1 MSQKHALIAELQ
13 MESANTRKMLE
24 RVPTDKNDWKP
35 HPKSM
40 TLGRL
45 ASHVAEIAG
54 WVSYTLD
61 SDVLDFATFDY
72 KPVSNATS
80 EELLAIMDKNVAMAM
95 ASLEK
100 STDEDY
106 DKMWTMRNGDH
117 VHFTLPK
124 KVVLRSFAYSHL
136 VHHRGQLSLYLRL
149 LDVPVPGMYGP
160 TADEK

>member
-1 MSQKHALIAELQ
+1 
-13 MESANTRKMLE
+13 MESANTCKMLE

-61 SDVLDFATFDY
+61 SDVLDFAKFDY
-72 KPVSNATS
+72 KPVTNAST

-117 VHFTLPK
+117 VHFSLPK

>member
-1 MSQKHALIAELQ
+1 
-13 MESANTRKMLE
+13 
-24 RVPTDKNDWKP
+24 
-35 HPKSM
+35 M

-61 SDVLDFATFDY
+61 SDVLDFAKFDY
-72 KPVSNATS
+72 KPVTNAST